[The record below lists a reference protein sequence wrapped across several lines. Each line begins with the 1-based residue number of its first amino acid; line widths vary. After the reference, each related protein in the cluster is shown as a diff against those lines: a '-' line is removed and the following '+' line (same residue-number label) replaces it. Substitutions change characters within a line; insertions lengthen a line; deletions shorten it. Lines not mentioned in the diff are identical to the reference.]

1 MVCWLT
7 PTERLQ
13 SNNKW
18 LLEWNRCSMTDSNR
32 VFISGIGMISPLGLD
47 AQSTW
52 HELIQGH
59 SGVDRITAFDTDGFD
74 TRFAAQVKGFDPEQ
88 YLDRKLVRR
97 MDRFAQFAA
106 VAAKEAC
113 NHAGIQI
120 DQEDPYR
127 TGVII
132 GSGIGGIITLSEQYE
147 VLKERGPK
155 RVTPFLIPMML
166 GDMASAQVSMVTGAM
181 GANYCVVSSCSSG
194 ADALGQG
201 WEMIRRGQADVVL
214 AGGSEAPISPI
225 SVAGFNSLR
234 ALSRFNEDPKLA
246 SRPFDKD
253 RDGFVMGEG
262 AAVLVLESES
272 HLRSRGAMGLAEF
285 RGYGATS
292 DAHHLTEP
300 NPTGQS
306 AANAMLMA
314 LRSANIDGQEIDYLN
329 AHGTST
335 PLNDFQET
343 KAIKLALGEEAY
355 KVPISS
361 TKSMTGH
368 LLGAGGAL
376 EAAFCVMALENNV
389 IPPTINLHN
398 QDPEC
403 DLDYT
408 PLSACDKDLKV
419 VVSNSFGFGGHN
431 SVLVLSDS
439 KIVF

>member
-1 MVCWLT
+1 
-7 PTERLQ
+7 
-13 SNNKW
+13 
-18 LLEWNRCSMTDSNR
+18 MTYKNR
-32 VFISGIGMISPLGLD
+32 VFITGIGIISPLGLD
-47 AQSTW
+47 VSTTW
-52 HELIQGH
+52 SELTQGH
-59 SGVDRITAFDTDGFD
+59 SGIDQITAFDTEGFD
-74 TRFAAQVKGFDPEQ
+74 TRFAAQVKDFDPED
-88 YLDRKLVRR
+88 YLDRKLARR

-106 VAAKEAC
+106 VAAQEAC
-113 NHAGIQI
+113 RNAGIKL
-120 DQEDPYR
+120 DEEDPYR

-132 GSGIGGIITLSEQYE
+132 GSGIGGIITLSQQYD
-147 VLKERGPK
+147 VLRERGPK

-225 SVAGFNSLR
+225 AVAGFNSLR
-234 ALSRFNEDPKLA
+234 ALSRHNEDPQLA
-246 SRPFDKD
+246 SRPFDRD

-262 AAVLVLESES
+262 SAVLVLEGEE
-272 HLRSRGAMGLAEF
+272 HLQKRQAAALAEL

-292 DAHHLTEP
+292 DAHHVTEP

-306 AANAMLMA
+306 AAQAILLA
-314 LRSANIDGQEIDYLN
+314 LQAAEVDASEIDYLN

-335 PLNDFQET
+335 PLNDSQET

-355 KVPISS
+355 RVPISS
-361 TKSMTGH
+361 SKSMTGH

-376 EAAFCVMALENNV
+376 EAAFCVLALQHKL

-408 PLSACDKDLKV
+408 PLKARAQPLNV

-431 SVLVLSDS
+431 SVLVLSS
-439 KIVF
+439 ANGTG

>member
-1 MVCWLT
+1 MACWLT
-7 PTERLQ
+7 PTARLQ

-18 LLEWNRCSMTDSNR
+18 LLERNRCSMTDSNR

-52 HELIQGH
+52 HELLQGN

-147 VLKERGPK
+147 ILKERGPK

-225 SVAGFNSLR
+225 AVAGFNSLR

-272 HLRSRGAMGLAEF
+272 HLRSMGAMGLAEF

-314 LRSANIDGQEIDYLN
+314 LRSANIDAPEIDYLN

-439 KIVF
+439 